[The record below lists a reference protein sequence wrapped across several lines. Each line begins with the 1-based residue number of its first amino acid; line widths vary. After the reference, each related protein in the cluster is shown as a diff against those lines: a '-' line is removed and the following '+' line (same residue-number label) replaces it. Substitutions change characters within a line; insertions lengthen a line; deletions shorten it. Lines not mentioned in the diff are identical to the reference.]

1 MRCLRRLKELVVG
14 QLVSAASIRGALFI
28 FLALQ
33 CRQQLRLHADPR
45 TYALALIPGLLMLV
59 FNALVIIDALKAVV
73 WWLPARK
80 RGTRAMRQEATTVPL
95 TPADAAGGFGRGV
108 DDSPAPN
115 RGRGRARK
123 PKAKVRAVP
132 DEVTGEGA
140 SDDDELVFRGDDGPD
155 RRGDVSPEE
164 GEISAEAELHPRAD
178 GLLFGRRGQTGPSSS
193 AAAPHAPNIPRNGS
207 THAPRAESAVLP
219 PSWKARAE
227 GDEDHFSDVSVPV
240 TPLERQLRTA
250 NMERERRATLE
261 RQEARARAE
270 ALKEAD
276 RCRQEKSAKRPRG
289 TEGGGARHS
298 RRPRDQTDAQP
309 PPPPPV
315 KPAEVKPGVAEAPPM
330 VDHDVVLQTGS
341 IPRCASPQLQP
352 NRPCA
357 PRLTPPPP
365 PAAAAPPPV
374 PPVPPPPPPPPP
386 PPSHH
391 LHVCRGTH
399 YEMLG
404 VARDADDGEL
414 KKAFHRLAQKW
425 HPDKNPEHI
434 AEAETV
440 FKAVKLS
447 YDVLADA
454 TKRRKYDAKL
464 QMGAHLKAAYA

>member
-1 MRCLRRLKELVVG
+1 MRRQYSVTLDLTDVRCLRRLKELVVG

-33 CRQQLRLHADPR
+33 CKQQLRLHADPR
-45 TYALALIPGLLMLV
+45 TSDLSLVPGLLMLV
-59 FNALVIIDALKAVV
+59 FNALVTIDALKAVV

-80 RGTRAMRQEATTVPL
+80 QGTRAMRQEATTVPL

-132 DEVTGEGA
+132 DDVTGEGA
-140 SDDDELVFRGDDGPD
+140 SDDDELVFGSEDGPD
-155 RRGDVSPEE
+155 RWGDVSPEL
-164 GEISAEAELHPRAD
+164 GEISAEGELHPRAN
-178 GLLFGRRGQTGPSSS
+178 GLLFGRRCQTGPSSS
-193 AAAPHAPNIPRNGS
+193 AAASHAPNIPGNGAS
-207 THAPRAESAVLP
+207 NAPRAESAVFP

-227 GDEDHFSDVSVPV
+227 RDEGHFSDVSVPV

-250 NMERERRATLE
+250 NMEREKRATLE

-276 RCRQEKSAKRPRG
+276 RREEKSAKRPRG
-289 TEGGGARHS
+289 TEGGGVRHS
-298 RRPRDQTDAQP
+298 RRPRVQTDAQP

-315 KPAEVKPGVAEAPPM
+315 KPAEVTPGVAEAPPM
-330 VDHDVVLQTGS
+330 VDHNVVLQTGS

-365 PAAAAPPPV
+365 PPPQ
-374 PPVPPPPPPPPP
+374 

-454 TKRRKYDAKL
+454 AKRRKYDAKL